1 MAVPLLAFP
10 RRLALFPLL
19 SVLAL
24 AGCAGPSTSL
34 TNMWRDPQ
42 YGAPMRSMMVMGVMR
57 NPAARRNWEDRMSEE
72 LATHHVHAV
81 PSYSLFPGEL
91 PDTDAVITGVQREG
105 FDGVMIVHALGTE
118 SETHYVPGYVRTV
131 PALGYDHWYG
141 VYYNYYRHIYEP
153 GYVET
158 EQVVRHQID
167 VYSTG
172 PDGRLV
178 WTGTSESVDPASR
191 DEIRLKVADKVVSEL
206 VSARVLSKT

>member
-10 RRLALFPLL
+10 RRLALVPLL

-24 AGCAGPSTSL
+24 VGCAGPSTSL

-57 NPAARRNWEDRMSEE
+57 
-72 LATHHVHAV
+72 
-81 PSYSLFPGEL
+81 
-91 PDTDAVITGVQREG
+91 
-105 FDGVMIVHALGTE
+105 
-118 SETHYVPGYVRTV
+118 
-131 PALGYDHWYG
+131 
-141 VYYNYYRHIYEP
+141 NYYRHIYEP